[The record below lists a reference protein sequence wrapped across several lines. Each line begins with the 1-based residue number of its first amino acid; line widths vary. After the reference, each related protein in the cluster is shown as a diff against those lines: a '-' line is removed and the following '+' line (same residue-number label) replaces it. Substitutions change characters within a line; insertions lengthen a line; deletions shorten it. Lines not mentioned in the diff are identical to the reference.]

1 MYSESTIMCNTI
13 LLIFHVVIADYMA
26 EIMMFSSCNK
36 ELAISISEIPFF
48 NFYFE
53 LIILTSNLAEGNYIS
68 DFQISRD
75 IVDDNGETQGT
86 PGPPLTYDFMV
97 GWLLISHCIYFSFNH

>member
-1 MYSESTIMCNTI
+1 
-13 LLIFHVVIADYMA
+13 MA
-26 EIMMFSSCNK
+26 EIMMFTSCNN
-36 ELAISISEIPFF
+36 ELARSSEIPFF

-68 DFQISRD
+68 DFEIARD
-75 IVDDNGETQGT
+75 IVDDNGDQTQGT

-97 GWLLISHCIYFSFNH
+97 GWLID